1 MRQHKRLFVLFRVI
15 GNLLYERY
23 HKPIYITENGVS
35 CLDTIALDGEIHD
48 SGRIDFETR
57 YLRQLQKVIED
68 GADIRGYFYWSLMD
82 NFEWS
87 EGYSQRF
94 GLAYV
99 DYRTGERI
107 LKDSAKWYREVIAK
121 NEV

>member
-1 MRQHKRLFVLFRVI
+1 MQWMRAFRHFGMDKVMVCDHSDFRLELAEKLGFATCNPSR
-15 GNLLYERY
+15 
-23 HKPIYITENGVS
+23 ENF
-35 CLDTIALDGEIHD
+35 GE
-48 SGRIDFETR
+48 
-57 YLRQLQKVIED
+57 KAIED
-68 GADIRGYFYWSLMD
+68 GADIHGYFYWSLMD

>member
-1 MRQHKRLFVLFRVI
+1 MKLI
-15 GNLLYERY
+15 SE
-23 HKPIYITENGVS
+23 PIDMYGQNIYNGWMVKM
-35 CLDTIALDGEIHD
+35 G
-48 SGRIDFETR
+48 
-57 YLRQLQKVIED
+57 ED
-68 GADIRGYFYWSLMD
+68 GADIHGYFYWSLMD

>member
-1 MRQHKRLFVLFRVI
+1 MSA
-15 GNLLYERY
+15 
-23 HKPIYITENGVS
+23 ITS
-35 CLDTIALDGEIHD
+35 RSTLRKTACHAWIRSRSREIHD